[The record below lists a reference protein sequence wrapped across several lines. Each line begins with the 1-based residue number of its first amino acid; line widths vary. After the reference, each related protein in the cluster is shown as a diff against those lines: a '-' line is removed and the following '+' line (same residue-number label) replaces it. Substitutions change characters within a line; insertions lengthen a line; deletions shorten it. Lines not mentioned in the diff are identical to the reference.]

1 MSIQEQYKARNYQDG
16 RVRVEHVGARMYPRA
31 EFDPY
36 FYGVVND
43 KDVATY
49 VYMLP
54 ESMAARG
61 VAAGGVVA

>member
-49 VYMLP
+49 VYLFP
-54 ESMAARG
+54 PSL
-61 VAAGGVVA
+61 VALAIAGGGRIS